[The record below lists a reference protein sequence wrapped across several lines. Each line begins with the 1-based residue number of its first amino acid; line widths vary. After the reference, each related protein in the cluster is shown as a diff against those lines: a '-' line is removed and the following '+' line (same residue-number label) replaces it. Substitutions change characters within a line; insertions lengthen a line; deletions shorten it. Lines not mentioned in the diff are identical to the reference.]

1 MAQALREKYAH
12 FIDINKNVGTAS
24 YKREGIGVEALS
36 IAYNPNID
44 TYKTILSSEA
54 DSVFKNYDIQSSVS
68 GKRIFSDDD
77 IYTMLNTAR
86 KQAKPI
92 ETTLLEVDMTT
103 TSPYPATKY
112 DVLIVLDEF
121 LGEDATISY
130 NIYYKNPVEGTAT
143 ISGSGASAV
152 PSFTPTQSL

>member
-12 FIDINKNVGTAS
+12 FIDVNKGVGTAD
-24 YKREGIGVEALS
+24 YEREGVGVEALS
-36 IAYNPNID
+36 MSYNAQID
-44 TYKTILSSEA
+44 TFKTILSSQA

-68 GKRIFSDDD
+68 GKRIYSDDA

-86 KQAKPI
+86 KKAEAI

-103 TSPYPATKY
+103 TSPYASVKY
-112 DVLIVLDEF
+112 DVLIAIDEF

-130 NIYYKNPVEGTAT
+130 NIYYKNPVEGTST
-143 ISGSGASAV
+143 IAGGK
-152 PSFTPTQSL
+152 PSFTPSGSF

>member
-12 FIDINKNVGTAS
+12 FIDINKGVGTAS

-36 IAYNPNID
+36 ISYNPNID
-44 TYKTILSSEA
+44 TFKTILSSEA

-68 GKRIFSDDD
+68 GKRIYSDDD

-86 KQAKPI
+86 KEAKPI
-92 ETTLLEVDMTT
+92 ETTLLEIDMTG
-103 TSPYPATKY
+103 TSPYPTVKY
-112 DVLIVLDEF
+112 DVLIVMDEF

-130 NIYYKNPVEGTAT
+130 NIYYKNPVEGTST
-143 ISGSGASAV
+143 IAGGT
-152 PSFTPTQSL
+152 PSFTPSTSL